1 MTLTKAPSIHW
12 KDFSMP
18 LLSSTA
24 TTFRHPLKLS
34 HRNCQLSINK
44 CPCQAQEEAMQR
56 AEKQRLAILEE
67 KKQKA
72 KVKEVKLAS
81 PDKSEIKQVDNGG
94 FTR

>member
-1 MTLTKAPSIHW
+1 
-12 KDFSMP
+12 
-18 LLSSTA
+18 
-24 TTFRHPLKLS
+24 
-34 HRNCQLSINK
+34 
-44 CPCQAQEEAMQR
+44 MQR

-81 PDKSEIKQVDNGG
+81 PDKSEIKQVDNDG